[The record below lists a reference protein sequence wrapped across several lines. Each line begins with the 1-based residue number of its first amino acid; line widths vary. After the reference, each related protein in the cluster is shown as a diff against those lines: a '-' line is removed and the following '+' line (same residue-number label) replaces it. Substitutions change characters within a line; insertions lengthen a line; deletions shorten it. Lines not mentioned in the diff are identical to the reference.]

1 MEIGGRGL
9 RRVYRAMSQAKYYK
23 AVVKMARVCP
33 DFPDVLVRYLFGG
46 GGYPHRVRIR
56 TPLGLQST
64 TVYSHGDVCTVNE
77 IFCRDD
83 YDAGADLGVVVDVGA
98 NIGLSALYFL
108 TRSQRSRCYLYEPL
122 STNVERLRA
131 NLASFADRFVLHQV
145 AVADREGT
153 LTFGVEP
160 TGRYGGLEA
169 HQSKDFP
176 DRAGAHYI
184 DVECVHINSVLA
196 GVLAREEKIDLL
208 KIDTEGAE
216 MATVAAIDPAYRRR
230 IGVIYMEASG
240 YSTTL
245 RLEPETRM
253 EALLASRRP

>member
-1 MEIGGRGL
+1 MKIGGRSL
-9 RRVYRAMSQAKYYK
+9 RRVSRAMSQGKYYK
-23 AVVKMARVCP
+23 AIFNMAHVCP
-33 DFPDVLVRYLFGG
+33 DFPILLMRYLFGG
-46 GGYPHRVRIR
+46 GDYPHRVRMR
-56 TPLGLQST
+56 TPLGVQSA

-77 IFCRDD
+77 IFCRND
-83 YDAGADLGVVVDVGA
+83 YKADANLGVVVDIGA

-108 TRSQRSRCYLYEPL
+108 TRNRQSRCYLYEPV

-145 AVADREGT
+145 AVADREGR

-160 TGRYGGLEA
+160 TGRYGGLQS
-169 HQSKDFP
+169 HQSKDFAN
-176 DRAGAHYI
+176 RAGARYV

-196 GVLAREEKIDLL
+196 DVLAREGKIDLL

-230 IGVIYMEASG
+230 IGVIYLEASG

-245 RLEPETRM
+245 RLEPGTSL
-253 EALLASRRP
+253 EALLPARR